1 MVRSQKENAQVT
13 SVKIEPPTP
22 AIALV
27 ACETAPPTTEV
38 ASEKIEPPIS
48 EEIRLEELVMEV

>member
-1 MVRSQKENAQVT
+1 MT